1 MSYQVEFTRQA
12 EKDLSALETTISGRI
27 SDKITYLS
35 KHLGNIILEP
45 LSGKLK
51 GHYKLRVGDWRIV
64 YGINHPRKT
73 ITIYAIDHRSK
84 IYK

>member
-12 EKDLSALETTISGRI
+12 EKDLSALEPTISTRI

-35 KHLGNIILEP
+35 RNLGNIILEP

-51 GHYKLRVGDWRIV
+51 GNYKLRVGDWRVV
-64 YGINHPRKT
+64 YGINHSRKT
-73 ITIYAIDHRSK
+73 ITIYAVDHRSK